1 MRLTHNSH
9 LKEKKK
15 EKRERE
21 QDEQDQEKKKNK
33 KRKTEKRKRE
43 AKRKKKKTR
52 KIRIKLGNLQETCAK
67 RTGLFSRHVV
77 CTIYLFVLKVG
88 LYSCFCAL
96 DVLAPHSSPFSF
108 LPGQEQISFFLV
120 ISKCQFP
127 LALLC
132 NSVLLK
138 DMGFLD
144 WKLGV

>member
-15 EKRERE
+15 KRKEKES
-21 QDEQDQEKKKNK
+21 KMSKTKK
-33 KRKTEKRKRE
+33 KRKTRKEKQKKEKEKLKGKR
-43 AKRKKKKTR
+43 KKTR

-144 WKLGV
+144 

>member
-144 WKLGV
+144 

>member
-9 LKEKKK
+9 LKEKKKK

-77 CTIYLFVLKVG
+77 CTIYFFVLKVG

-144 WKLGV
+144 